1 MQTVAVCN
9 QKGGVCKTTTVAAVS
24 SSVAARGARVL
35 CVDLDPQG
43 NLTDVLGETTY
54 DRDTVYEVLMGNAD
68 IAETIVH
75 REGADLLPA
84 EITLASAE
92 KELLGVLNGPAR
104 LKKALAKVADNY
116 DLCVIDCSPSLGLL
130 VTMALT
136 AADYVVIPTTSSF
149 LATKG
154 ITQLAQTI
162 ADVREFTNPGLQV
175 AGILLT
181 KYHRQTNNAKV
192 SIVEAETMASALNC
206 KLFSTKIR
214 EAVKV
219 EEAHASGKP
228 IVEFAPTSAPARD
241 YESFVDELLIDM
253 GWTSE

>member
-1 MQTVAVCN
+1 M
-9 QKGGVCKTTTVAAVS
+9 
-24 SSVAARGARVL
+24 
-35 CVDLDPQG
+35 
-43 NLTDVLGETTY
+43 
-54 DRDTVYEVLMGNAD
+54 
-68 IAETIVH
+68 
-75 REGADLLPA
+75 
-84 EITLASAE
+84 
-92 KELLGVLNGPAR
+92 
-104 LKKALAKVADNY
+104 
-116 DLCVIDCSPSLGLL
+116 
-130 VTMALT
+130 
-136 AADYVVIPTTSSF
+136 
-149 LATKG
+149 
-154 ITQLAQTI
+154 
-162 ADVREFTNPGLQV
+162 REFTNPGLQV

-241 YESFVDELLIDM
+241 YESFVDELLTDM

>member
-9 QKGGVCKTTTVAAVS
+9 QKGGVCKTTTVAAVA

-43 NLTDVLGETTY
+43 NLTDVLGESTY
-54 DRDTVYEVLMGNAD
+54 DRDTVYEVLMGGAD
-68 IAETIVH
+68 IAQTILH
-75 REGADLLPA
+75 RDGADLLPA

-104 LKKALAKVADNY
+104 LKKALTKVADQY

-175 AGILLT
+175 AGI
-181 KYHRQTNNAKV
+181 Q
-192 SIVEAETMASALNC
+192 LNC

-214 EAVKV
+214 EAVRV
-219 EEAHASGKP
+219 EEAHAAGKP

-241 YESFVDELLIDM
+241 YESFVDELLVDM
-253 GWTSE
+253 GWTTE

>member
-1 MQTVAVCN
+1 MQTVVVCN
-9 QKGGVCKTTTVAAVS
+9 QKGGVCKTTTVAAVA
-24 SSVAARGARVL
+24 SSVAQRGARVL

-43 NLTDVLGETTY
+43 NLTDVLGESTQG
-54 DRDTVYEVLMGNAD
+54 RDTVYEVLMGNAD
-68 IAETIVH
+68 VASTIIH

-104 LKKALAKVADNY
+104 LKKALSQVADSY
-116 DLCVIDCSPSLGLL
+116 DLCVVDCSPSLGLL

-192 SIVEAETMASALNC
+192 SVLEAEAMASALNC
-206 KLFSTKIR
+206 KLFSTRIR
-214 EAVKV
+214 EAVCV
-219 EEAHASGKP
+219 EEAHANGRP
-228 IVEFAPTSAPARD
+228 IVEFDASSKPARD
-241 YESFVDELLIDM
+241 YESFVDELLSDM
-253 GWTSE
+253 GWTCA